1 MNKFFCVVL
10 FVAASAAA
18 TTIPA
23 FAQTTAVEPA
33 SVEEAEIVVTG
44 SRIARTTFETPT
56 PVTTIGEK
64 ELAAKAATSV
74 IDLLDD
80 VPALRPNRI
89 AGSGRSIGTS
99 NFNMRS
105 LGASRTLVMLDG
117 QRLMDSSPVGGFDVN
132 VIPAP
137 LLARVDIVT
146 AGASSVYGSDAVTG
160 VVNLVLNNELE
171 GGRFDVQYN
180 VASHGDKDTRSASVA
195 YGGGFASDRGHMIV
209 AASYVDSPDIFY
221 QGARSWGRQGYTLIP
236 NSAYTPTNG
245 QFRQLIV
252 PNVRLSQMTNGGVI
266 TTAGPLKNI
275 QFGANGQQ
283 SLFVQGTNVG
293 TIWMEGGDG
302 LMTQPDYGVYVP
314 ASEQESV
321 FSRITYEITPEIE
334 ARFDLLGTH
343 SKNES
348 TNNFNYNNAD
358 IVITRENPY
367 LPANILAG
375 MIANN
380 LQTIRMGRLNPETGL
395 NHNFSTND
403 YYRAGAGLKGMIF
416 QDWTWD
422 VGASYT
428 YGLAENQGENN
439 RNQANWTRALDVVTG
454 PGGQPVCRSTLTS
467 PDDGCAP
474 ANVFGLNTLS
484 AATVAYVT
492 GTSFQRSYSRNK
504 TISANIGGQLGATWA
519 GPISVATGVEYRDE
533 QVESKS
539 DPISDINGW
548 RQGTFASYNGS
559 VNVAEIYGEASL
571 PLARDL
577 AVAERLDL
585 DLAARHVDYSTSG
598 TADVWKAGLNWTFN
612 KQLRLR
618 STYSKDFRAPKID
631 DLFSASSLR
640 AGNSV
645 IDFQTNQ
652 TANVNVVTGGNPNL
666 KPEIAHTLTAGLV
679 VSPGFAPDLQFSIDY
694 FDIELDDAL
703 TIFSAQD
710 VVNRCGGGDQQF
722 CAAITRNSAGII
734 TTVNTTQF
742 NAQVLK
748 TSGLDF
754 EASFR
759 LGLDAIVSSWRGEFE
774 LRTVATHVDH
784 LITSTGGPEIDTAG
798 QLSGNGTPK
807 WRAST
812 TLAYKNG
819 PVSVRALFNYI
830 GEGNYDNTYGP
841 LDINTNEFPA
851 YTYLDL
857 GAQYNIGDG
866 AQIYAKVEN
875 VFDKDPPLI
884 SNNTITIASAAAQNY
899 YDVLGR
905 LYGLGVRYRW

>member
-1 MNKFFCVVL
+1 MNKYLCAVL
-10 FVAASAAA
+10 FAGASAAA
-18 TTIPA
+18 TSIPA
-23 FAQTTAVEPA
+23 VAQTTNDESAP
-33 SVEEAEIVVTG
+33 VEEVVVTG

-56 PVTTIGEK
+56 PVTSIGEK
-64 ELAAKAATSV
+64 ELKAKAATSV

-171 GGRFDVQYN
+171 GGRVDAQYN
-180 VASHGDKDTRSASVA
+180 VSSHGDKDTRSASVA
-195 YGGGFASDRGHMIV
+195 YGSGFASDRGHMIF

-221 QGARSWGRQGYTLIP
+221 QGERSWGQQGYTLIP
-236 NSAYTPTNG
+236 NAAYTPTNG
-245 QFRQLIV
+245 EFRQLIV

-293 TIWMEGGDG
+293 TVWMQGGDG
-302 LMTQPDYGVYVP
+302 LMTQPDYGVYIP

-321 FSRITYEITPEIE
+321 FSRITYELTPEIE

-375 MIANN
+375 MITNN

-395 NHNFSTND
+395 NHNFSTNH

-422 VGASYT
+422 VGASFT
-428 YGLAENQGENN
+428 YGYAENRGENN
-439 RNQANWTRALDVVTG
+439 RIQANWTRALDVVTG
-454 PGGQPVCRSTLTS
+454 PGGQPVCRSTLTT

-484 AATVAYVT
+484 AATVDYVT
-492 GTSFQRSYSRNK
+492 GTSSQRSYSRN
-504 TISANIGGQLGATWA
+504 TTVSANITGQLFATWA

-571 PLARDL
+571 PLARDI
-577 AVAERLDL
+577 AIAKSMDL
-585 DLAARHVDYSTSG
+585 DLAARHVNYSTSG
-598 TADVWKAGLNWTFN
+598 TADVWKTGLNWSVN
-612 KQLRLR
+612 DQVRIR

-645 IDFQTNQ
+645 IDFVTNQ
-652 TANVNVVTGGNPNL
+652 TANVNVVTGGNPAL
-666 KPEIAHTLTAGLV
+666 KPEIAHTLTAGV
-679 VSPGFAPDLQFSIDY
+679 VFSPGFAQDLQLSVDY
-694 FDIELDDAL
+694 FDIKLEDAL
-703 TIFSAQD
+703 TTFTAQE

-722 CAAITRNSAGII
+722 CAGITRNGVGVI

-748 TSGLDF
+748 TSGIDL
-754 EASFR
+754 EASYRF
-759 LGLDAIVSSWRGEFE
+759 GLDAVVSGWRGNLE

-812 TLAYKNG
+812 TVAYING
-819 PVSVRALFNYI
+819 PVSIRGLFNYV
-830 GEGNYDNTYGP
+830 GKGKYDNTYGP

-857 GAQYNIGDG
+857 AAQYDIGDG
-866 AQIYAKVEN
+866 AQLYAKVEN
-875 VFDKDPPLI
+875 VFDKAPPLI
-884 SNNTITIASAAAQNY
+884 SNNTITIASAAAQSY